1 MLVKE
6 GLLLGPLFKPL
17 NSFLTL
23 DKFDAS
29 LDASLQT
36 SSNDPRPHSTLDRDN
51 FW

>member
-17 NSFLTL
+17 HGFLAL